1 MQKINMQVG
10 ISIVV
15 PCYNEEV
22 SLPQFLQKITQTMDS
37 MQPLLSV
44 HFNKESTEQKQ
55 LYELIFIN
63 DGSKDKTLEILQT
76 MQKQYNQHRIKIFS
90 FSRNFGKEAGILAGL
105 EQATGEGVILL
116 DADLQDPPSLIPQ
129 MIQIWLNSQRTIKII
144 YAKRSNRRG
153 ENKIRAVFSE
163 FFYKISNYVSEVK
176 IESGV
181 RDFRLM
187 DKEVVEALLRLKEY
201 HRFSKAM
208 FAWVGFQSK
217 CLEYDYIPHFKES
230 SSWSFWNLFK
240 YAIEGI
246 VSFSTMP
253 LRIAFIVGFIMSI
266 VSGGYGIYRFIWTIL
281 YGNLVPGYPSL
292 ICIITFIGGMQLILL
307 GIIGEYIARIY
318 EQVKYR
324 PHYIFEQLK
333 QTKSKDS

>member
-1 MQKINMQVG
+1 MQVG